1 MTMTLMQLTGL
12 KPPVPYVSKHGLA
25 KGLPQEGRLVG
36 IELEIENFD
45 VNLEQRFGGF
55 HFTAD
60 GSLRSTGNGIGIE
73 AITSPVPISNVPGL
87 LTAFFNRYE
96 ITESNYSERCST
108 HVHFNVLDLTPEQ
121 LATLGLLYQTV
132 ERLLFQYVSPNRK
145 DSIFCVPWY
154 QSGLTYDYVT
164 SMMENPKST
173 KNWQKYSALN
183 LIPIYV
189 QGSIE
194 FRHLEGTCDVTR
206 ITNWISFIGKL
217 FDAATTKSLAE
228 VRDELCNMNTVSNYR
243 EWLTT
248 LFGGYAEHFL
258 NLPDYERALFH
269 GVVDSKYMLSS
280 GEKAKITFNS
290 GVDDIL
296 ARYGLDTHPAYNVP
310 VAQEMIRAAAAE
322 RQRFIPRT
330 MTIRGGPAPVIYND
344 VLRGDD
350 LEPSF

>member
-25 KGLPQEGRLVG
+25 KELPQDGRLVG
-36 IELEIENFD
+36 IELEIENF
-45 VNLEQRFGGF
+45 NPEHEQRFGGF

-73 AITSPVPISNVPGL
+73 AITSPVPISKVPGL
-87 LTAFFNRYE
+87 LTAFFNKFE
-96 ITESNYSERCST
+96 ITDRNYSERCST

-194 FRHLEGTCDVTR
+194 FRHLEGTCDVAR

-280 GEKAKITFNS
+280 GEKPLLTIA
-290 GVDDIL
+290 GDVDSIL
-296 ARYGLDTHPAYNVP
+296 ARYGLDTTPIINVP
-310 VAQEMIRAAAAE
+310 AAQQMLRAAAAE
-322 RQRFIPRT
+322 RARAT
-330 MTIRGGPAPVIYND
+330 YGPGTPLGRPG
-344 VLRGDD
+344 VLIQGDD